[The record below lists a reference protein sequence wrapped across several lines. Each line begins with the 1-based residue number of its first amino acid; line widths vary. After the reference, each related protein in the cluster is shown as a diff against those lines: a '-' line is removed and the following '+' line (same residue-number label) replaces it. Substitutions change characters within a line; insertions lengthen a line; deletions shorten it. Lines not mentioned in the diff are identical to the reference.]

1 MSLRLRAESAARKP
15 GAKTMSLSAA
25 LNSSLSSLL
34 ALQQQTRVASGNV
47 ANAQTPDYTRKNVN
61 LTTPATQGLPS
72 GVSIVS
78 ITRTVNTALQ
88 NDLIAR
94 TAEQSAEAVRARYIG
109 DIGTLLD
116 VKNGQPAITQQLQ
129 TFQQAWTDFEASPEN
144 PNLARTIATQGKQ
157 IATSLNNLA
166 AEPLRIDSRIASDIN
181 TAVGQLNTLVT
192 NAYAL
197 NTQIVTQASTGEP
210 VGELQD
216 KMDTIIRQMS
226 SFTKVQILPTG
237 TGAIQILTSGG
248 QSLVSAATPP
258 VFSFDPLNN
267 QIQVANGATVANVQS
282 TAFQSGQI
290 DALLRM
296 RAGYIDTTT
305 VSQAIMTSSSP
316 TDGTL
321 RKFVNQ
327 IDTMANQ
334 LASVVNTAYNKS
346 NSFGTELAANFFT
359 FSTLTD
365 PPSAT
370 VATDIAQG
378 TVTTSSAGGGLTDT
392 AAAFGAYAPTPTL
405 YHRVTIV
412 SGQGAGSSAIITASG
427 GNTITAPGLAATDPT
442 SIYQIQSV
450 TGPLMAGSTTATST
464 TTITDTNNSWNANQ
478 FAPTASGIVYQVRI
492 TSGSGA
498 GQIGRIVSNS
508 GTDLTVSP
516 ALSAAPGVGAS
527 YVIEP
532 ALRNT
537 PSAASML
544 QVNPTLVGG
553 TTIVSKG
560 SAAGVKQALSTGTS
574 AVFDPVPIATASLS
588 SLGNSGIIQGQLTTA
603 NAFASVISYTA
614 QSIAT
619 VEKAE
624 TDAETL
630 RHQTDQSYRSQV
642 GVSVDTEMSNLI
654 VLQNAYQASA
664 QVLQT
669 VRTMFDTLINL
680 GRN

>member
-1 MSLRLRAESAARKP
+1 
-15 GAKTMSLSAA
+15 MSLSAA

-72 GVSIVS
+72 GVSVLS

-109 DIGTLLD
+109 DIGGLLD

-129 TFQQAWTDFEASPEN
+129 NFQQAWTDFEANPEN
-144 PNLARTIATQGKQ
+144 PNLARTIATQAQ
-157 IATSLNNLA
+157 QVVTSLNRLA
-166 AEPLRIDSRIASDIN
+166 SEPARLDSRIASDVN
-181 TAVGQLNTLVT
+181 TAVGELNSLVT
-192 NAYAL
+192 RAYEL

-216 KMDTIIRQMS
+216 RMDAIIRQMS
-226 SFTKVQILPTG
+226 SYTKVQILPTG

-248 QSLVSAATPP
+248 QSLVSSATPP
-258 VFSFDPLNN
+258 IFGFDSLNN
-267 QIQVANGATVANVQS
+267 QLRVTIGATTTNVQS
-282 TAFQSGQI
+282 TAFQAGQI
-290 DALLRM
+290 DALLRL
-296 RAGYIDTTT
+296 RAGYSDTSTT
-305 VSQAIMTSSSP
+305 SQAIMTSSAS

-321 RKFVNQ
+321 RKFANQ

-359 FSTLTD
+359 FSTLAD

-378 TVTTSSAGGGLTDT
+378 RATASSTGDGLTDA

-412 SGQGAGSSAIITASG
+412 SGQGAGSSAIITASA
-427 GNTITAPGLAATDPT
+427 GNSITAPGLAATDST

-450 TGPLMAGSTTATST
+450 TGPLLAGTATATST
-464 TTITDTNNSWNANQ
+464 TTITDANNSWNANQ

-492 TSGSGA
+492 TSGAGA
-498 GQIGRIVSNS
+498 GQIGRIVSN
-508 GTDLTVSP
+508 GGNDLTVNP
-516 ALSAAPGVGAS
+516 PLLTAPGVGAS

-537 PSAASML
+537 PSIASML
-544 QVNPTLVGG
+544 QVNPTLIGG
-553 TTIVSKG
+553 TTTVSKG
-560 SAAGVKQALSTGTS
+560 SASAVKQALTTGT
-574 AVFDPVPIATASLS
+574 AAAFDTVPIAAPSLASLA
-588 SLGNSGIIQGQLTTA
+588 NSGIIQGQLTTA
-603 NAFASVISYTA
+603 NVFASVISYTS

-624 TDAETL
+624 ADAETL
-630 RHQTDQSYRSQV
+630 RHQTDQSYRNKV
-642 GVSVDTEMSNLI
+642 GVTVDTEMSNLI
-654 VLQNAYQASA
+654 VLQNTYQASA

>member
-1 MSLRLRAESAARKP
+1 
-15 GAKTMSLSAA
+15 MSLSAA

>member
-1 MSLRLRAESAARKP
+1 MFGFAT

-72 GVSIVS
+72 GVSVLS

-109 DIGTLLD
+109 DIGALLD
-116 VKNGQPAITQQLQ
+116 VKSGQPAITQQLQ

-144 PNLARTIATQGKQ
+144 PNLARTIANQGQ
-157 IATSLNNLA
+157 QLATSLNRLA
-166 AEPLRIDSRIASDIN
+166 AEPSRIDSRIASDIN
-181 TAVGQLNTLVT
+181 TAVGELNTLVR

-197 NTQIVTQASTGEP
+197 NTQIVTQASTGQP

-226 SFTKVQILPTG
+226 SYTKVQILPTG

-258 VFSFDPLNN
+258 VFSFDSLNN
-267 QIQVANGATVANVQS
+267 QIRVTNGANTTNVQS

-290 DALLRM
+290 DAMLRM

-305 VSQAIMTSSSP
+305 TSQAIMVSSAP

-334 LASVVNTAYNKS
+334 LASVVNTAYNKG
-346 NSFGTELAANFFT
+346 NSFGSELAANFFT
-359 FSTLTD
+359 FSTLAD

-370 VATDIAQG
+370 VATDIVQG
-378 TVTTSSAGGGLTDT
+378 NVTTSSAGGSLTDT
-392 AAAFGAYAPTPTL
+392 ATAFGAYAPTPTL

-427 GNTITAPGLAATDPT
+427 GNTITAPGLAATDAT

-450 TGPLMAGSTTATST
+450 TGPLLNGTTTATST
-464 TTITDTNNSWNANQ
+464 TTVTDANNSWNANQ

-498 GQIGRIVSNS
+498 GQVGRIVSNT
-508 GTDLTVSP
+508 GTDLTVNPPFST
-516 ALSAAPGVGAS
+516 APGVGAT

-532 ALRNT
+532 ALRNV

-553 TTIVSKG
+553 TTTVSKG
-560 SAAGVKQALSTGTS
+560 SASAVKQALSTGTA
-574 AVFDPVPIATASLS
+574 AVFDPVPIAAASLA

-654 VLQNAYQASA
+654 VLQNTYQASA